1 MANKDLV
8 DAIKRNLDS
17 LDGEGFEVLLVSGGR
32 AQPWQ
37 NQTPEEIKNFI
48 EDTLD
53 MLRKTIDE
61 ELLITIPFNLLNSIN
76 GSMNNFFNQY
86 NQIKNTQPEQMQN
99 QHHNPLNQLQA
110 ANQQLRTSG
119 VYAISMLGPDIEVK
133 RGQIEEQLAQVSQAN
148 ADIIKLQSQIKSLI
162 NPAAADSLSSAF
174 DTRRGKI
181 STQKWIWAIIVAC
194 SVGLAMYATYDITD
208 SIGELVKEMSNG
220 KDENGKTKAE
230 VDPNDIP
237 LIWFMRLLLLAPSYF
252 LVFFSFKQYVRER
265 MLEENYAHKSA
276 IAQTLPSYSELVTD
290 TRVRDEIT
298 SSATKVAFELPK
310 TEEEKSNSS
319 IVSQRSV
326 NELSSRIDKILKLD
340 IGGKT

>member
-1 MANKDLV
+1 MANQDLV

-17 LDGEGFEVLLVSGGR
+17 LDGEEFAVLQAFGGR
-32 AQPWQ
+32 AQQWQ
-37 NQTPEEIKNFI
+37 TQTPEEIKAFVT
-48 EDTLD
+48 DTLD
-53 MLRKTIDE
+53 ILKKTIDE
-61 ELLITIPFNLLNSIN
+61 NLLVTVPYNLLNSIN
-76 GSMNNFFNQY
+76 GSLNNFFTQY
-86 NQIKNTQPEQMQN
+86 NQIKNTQIEQIQN

-119 VYAISMLGPDIEVK
+119 VYAIAMMGPDIETK
-133 RGQIEEQLAQVSQAN
+133 QAQIDEQLTQVSQAN

-162 NPAAADSLSSAF
+162 NPVAADSLSSAF

-181 STQKWIWAIIVAC
+181 SIQKWIWAFIVAC

-208 SIGELVKEMSNG
+208 SIGELVKEITNG
-220 KDENGKTKAE
+220 KDENGKPAAA

-237 LIWFMRLLLLAPSYF
+237 LVWFMRVLLLAPSYF

-290 TRVRDEIT
+290 NRVRDEIT

-310 TEEEKSNSS
+310 TEESKSNFESISS
-319 IVSQRSV
+319 TK
-326 NELSSRIDKILKLD
+326 LSDLSEKIEKILKLE
-340 IGGKT
+340 IGGKP